1 MSAIADYAAAQMRD
15 RAQRE
20 AEFVTTLLNV
30 CRTARRYGQ
39 SRIAGIAA
47 EYEMQFEARLE
58 AIGLPAAVH
67 GHAPVRVRRRVGRPR
82 KRPPVSDPTPTPA
95 EVAP

>member
-58 AIGLPAAVH
+58 AIGHPAAVR
-67 GHAPVRVRRRVGRPR
+67 GHATVRRRVGRPR
-82 KRPPVSDPTPTPA
+82 TRPPVSDLTPTPA